1 MPFGQIVIGP
11 PGSGKSTYC
20 FGCQQFFNAIGRNC
34 NVINMDPA
42 NDSLQ
47 YECALDIRDF
57 VTLEE
62 IMSDQQL
69 GPNGGLMYA
78 FESIENSLDV
88 FILQIKSLLKEQNS
102 YLVFDCPGQVELFTH
117 HGALFKIFKKLEKE
131 VDLRLCVVNLIDS
144 IYITNPSQYISIVL
158 LALRSM
164 LMMDLPQINVFSKI
178 DMLSQ
183 YGNDLPFR
191 LDYYTD
197 VDDLSRLQP
206 ELEKE
211 SEIQGAGAVGKKLAK
226 LTASISEI
234 IQDFNLVSFEVLC
247 IDDKQSMISL
257 QTMIDKANGYVFGS
271 AEITG
276 DTVWSEA
283 SRQGI
288 IHELGIVDIQE
299 RWLDNKEEY
308 EKEEERKR
316 QEFLKEQ
323 EMHDQPVNVDE
334 EDEWNRAMKEW
345 ERETG
350 SKAEK

>member
-1 MPFGQIVIGP
+1 
-11 PGSGKSTYC
+11 
-20 FGCQQFFNAIGRNC
+20 
-34 NVINMDPA
+34 MDPA

-102 YLVFDCPGQVELFTH
+102 YLIFDCPGQVELFTH

-131 VDLRLCVVNLIDS
+131 MDLRLCVVNLIDS

-211 SEIQGAGAVGKKLAK
+211 SEIQGAGSVGKKLAK

-288 IHELGIVDIQE
+288 IHDLGIVDIQE

-316 QEFLKEQ
+316 QAFLKEQ
-323 EMHDQPVNVDE
+323 EMHDKPVNVDE

-350 SKAEK
+350 NKAEK

>member
-1 MPFGQIVIGP
+1 
-11 PGSGKSTYC
+11 
-20 FGCQQFFNAIGRNC
+20 
-34 NVINMDPA
+34 MDPA

-102 YLVFDCPGQVELFTH
+102 YLIFDCPGQVELFTH

-131 VDLRLCVVNLIDS
+131 MDLRLCVVNLIDS

-211 SEIQGAGAVGKKLAK
+211 SEIQGAGSVGKKLAK

-288 IHELGIVDIQE
+288 IHDLGIVDIQE

-323 EMHDQPVNVDE
+323 EMHDKPVNVDE

-350 SKAEK
+350 NKAEK